1 VAVLDSTGWV
11 SVQETPT
18 KVVVVP
24 VRGGRPV
31 QKNVAY
37 IVATHYPPGDVKV
50 YDSRGRTVDPKD
62 LPKLLKNPVPV
73 LVSTDG
79 KKVDPYYLKKVK
91 KGTLVLVPPKAQD
104 KPYQLEEGPS
114 VLPARGLPW

>member
-1 VAVLDSTGWV
+1 MAVLDSTGWV
-11 SVQETPT
+11 MVQETRT

-37 IVATHYPPGDVKV
+37 TVATHYPPGDVKV

-62 LPKLLKNPVPV
+62 LPQLLKNPVPV

-91 KGTLVLVPPKAQD
+91 KGTLVLVPPKAQ
-104 KPYQLEEGPS
+104 PYQLEEGPS
-114 VLPARGLPW
+114 VLPARGLPF